1 MHSATIWQVALDTDP
16 SFTSPVF
23 ELFTTTFLTE
33 IPSITGLDP
42 NTNYLIRAAHID
54 NLGESSGF
62 GPATTFTTLGS
73 NTLPQPSL
81 TEWEPC
87 A

>member
-1 MHSATIWQVALDTDP
+1 MHAATIWQVALATDP
-16 SFTSPVF
+16 TFASPVF
-23 ELFTTTFLTE
+23 ELFTTEFLTE
-33 IPSITGLDP
+33 IPSITGLEP

-54 NLGESSGF
+54 NLGVSSGF
-62 GPATTFTTLGS
+62 GAATAFTTLGA

-81 TEWEPC
+81 TVWSPC